1 MTDLSVRIAFD
12 VLKAVESEGAFS
24 NILLNRKLQ
33 TAEGA
38 DAAFVRR
45 LVHGVLKNRTL
56 LDSQI
61 DRYLR
66 KGSIKLPARIL
77 LRMGFYQLAF
87 CENVPEYAVVSGT
100 VALAKKAF
108 RGGEGFI
115 NAVLRSFVR
124 DGRKMTLPEDLS
136 VRYSMPAWI
145 VRLWTD
151 SYGEEKTR
159 QLLEAS
165 LEEAPLCL
173 RVNPLKTKAGYL
185 PDVSGG
191 IAASE
196 GYRSGLFS
204 VQDASSQEAIRI
216 LDPRPG
222 ERVLDVCSAPGGK
235 TCAMA
240 ERMEDRGSIRACD
253 LHENKLPLI
262 EKEAKRLGIFIVE
275 TCVRDGCEAPKAE
288 EIEAFDAVLCDVP
301 CSGLGVLRRK
311 PEIKWRLTEEELRS
325 LPETQQ
331 RILKNA
337 AACVR
342 KGGRLLYSTCTVDPL
357 ENERVT
363 EAFLRDGT
371 FEKICERQI
380 FTGETINNSK
390 GDGFY
395 VCLMRKKDL

>member
-1 MTDLSVRIAFD
+1 MTDPSRRIAFD
-12 VLKAVESEGAFS
+12 ILKAVESEGAFS

-38 DAAFVRR
+38 EAAFVRR
-45 LVHGVLKNRTL
+45 PVHGVLKNRTL

-66 KGSIKLPARIL
+66 KGGIKVPARIL

-87 CENVPEYAVVSGT
+87 CEDVPDHAAVSET
-100 VALAKKAF
+100 VALAKQAF

-124 DGRKMTLPEDLS
+124 DGKSLELPEDLT
-136 VRYSMPAWI
+136 VRYSMPSWI
-145 VRLWTD
+145 VRLWTE

-173 RVNPLKTKAGYL
+173 RINPLKAQENYV

-191 IAASE
+191 IAASA

-240 ERMEDRGSIRACD
+240 ERMENRGSIKACD

-262 EKEAKRLGIFIVE
+262 EKEAKRLGISIVT
-275 TCVRDGCEAPKAE
+275 TCVRDGCEPPDPQ
-288 EIEAFDAVLCDVP
+288 EIEAFDAVLCDAP

-325 LPETQQ
+325 LPGTQL

-363 EAFLRDGT
+363 EAFLSDGS
-371 FEKICERQI
+371 FDKVCERQI